1 MKTKFTTRSTCH
13 SCAILCAA
21 ALVLQFGA
29 LAGYAQAGNYLYSGA
44 NRTITLDPGL
54 YIITAYGA
62 QGCGSLT
69 GGGVGGLGAQMSAE
83 FYFPGVTTL
92 TLLVG
97 GGGIVGYSPYGGG
110 AGGGG
115 GGSFVALGSSPLLIA
130 GGGGGSGVN
139 GTSGSPGLTGTS
151 GGSGVGYAAGVG
163 GSNGN
168 GGGGSDGSGG
178 GGFFG
183 NGGSGNSVPLPNYA
197 SSFLNGGGGGAGY
210 QYVGN
215 GGYGG
220 GGGGGPYGGGGGGGY
235 SGGGCGGYFGS
246 AGNVCGGGGG
256 GSYIDP
262 SAQMVLAAISGI
274 ASPDGSRNGE
284 IIITAVPEPTTLA
297 LVGLGATAL
306 MARGR
311 RRQK

>member
-1 MKTKFTTRSTCH
+1 MKTKSKFYPFSVACRIAVTLLSA
-13 SCAILCAA
+13 S
-21 ALVLQFGA
+21 
-29 LAGYAQAGNYLYSGA
+29 LASYAQVGTYLFTGSES
-44 NRTITLDPGL
+44 TVTLNPGI
-54 YIITAYGA
+54 YNITAYGA

-69 GGGVGGLGAQMSAE
+69 GGGVGGLGAQMSAQ
-83 FYFPGVTTL
+83 FYFPGVTTI

-97 GGGIVGYSPYGGG
+97 GGGIVGYSSSGGG

-139 GTSGSPGLTGTS
+139 GTSGSPGLIGTS
-151 GGSGVGYAAGVG
+151 GGSGLGYAAGVG

-183 NGGSGNSVPLPNYA
+183 NGGSGNSVPLPNYG

-246 AGNVCGGGGG
+246 VGNICGGGGG